1 MNETLRHALAAS
13 LLLTAAGPAGALTG
27 DEEAACGAILCLAG
41 GAGEPACVPYLARY
55 FGITHRDW
63 DRQLKLRLDFLDLCP
78 TDELPPEVRPLLA
91 RYGELCQP
99 DRLLVYL
106 NSQLCTGNSMDES
119 GSCPEPNP
127 DAWRVCAGFYA
138 HEYTIYEP
146 PKLIERCGRGSG
158 SDGAWS
164 LSCSYRWVPASYVV
178 GSGCPVARPAGPLG
192 CTESLVN

>member
-1 MNETLRHALAAS
+1 MNQTARRAVAAF
-13 LLLTAAGPAGALTG
+13 LLLTAAGHAKALSG

-55 FGITHRDW
+55 FSITHRDW
-63 DRQLKLRLDFLDLCP
+63 DRQFELRLDFLNLCP
-78 TDELPPEVRPLLA
+78 TDELPPEVRPMLA

-106 NSQLCTGNSMDES
+106 NSQLCGGYGGEETA
-119 GSCPEPNP
+119 SCPEPNP
-127 DAWRVCAGFYA
+127 NAWRVCAGFYG

-146 PKLIERCGRGSG
+146 PKLVQRCGTASG

-164 LSCSYRWVPASYVV
+164 LSCSYQWVPAGYVV
-178 GSGCPVARPAGPLG
+178 GSGCQPTRPAAALG
-192 CTESLVN
+192 CIESLVD